1 MFFFAL
7 FLLLVT
13 AYFLFHAYQDWQGA
27 NNREGAYQRAATGT
41 GSNTGKPQSQSV
53 KDGSDSARSGSGHTS
68 RNDSNRDKSK
78 GKSGITSGGQQSGSA
93 NQNNNR
99 GGSAATNNNKNRQSA
114 SGSTARSS
122 GSGQSTAGNQK
133 SYGSGSGNK
142 GGSNQ
147 SGGSAAQS
155 SGSGQS
161 SAGNQKSYDS
171 GSSNKGGS
179 NQSGGS
185 AAQSSGSGQSSAGNQ
200 KSYDS
205 GSSNKGGSNRS
216 GGSAAQS
223 SGSGQSSAGN
233 QKSYGSGSSNKGGSN
248 QSAGSASA
256 GSTGSNQS
264 GAGSVNRSAGQAGS
278 TNGASANAGSWA
290 AGSVAAGAAGAA
302 AYATRSSGSTGGKK
316 ASKETLRFSNREAN
330 ADDLTRING
339 IGPVIHKDLNEMG
352 VYNFSQIANFSQEDI
367 DNVNVACDFPGRI
380 ERDEWIPQARGL
392 MQGGAGQAGANKSA
406 QASGAVTRDTL
417 RFSNRE
423 AQADDLQRI
432 KGIGPVLEKDLNDI
446 GVYNFSQIAN
456 FSQAEIDN
464 VNTAFDF
471 PGRIE
476 RDEWIPQA
484 RKLQNGGGQSGSV
497 GRGAAA
503 AGVAAAGAA
512 AAGGAAAH
520 SSGQKSRYD
529 IDGVADNASAEDF
542 SNEIAERIKV
552 LNLRDS
558 DSPRLAVNKQEFNE
572 LAKAKHGGL
581 DRGRL
586 LDVAK
591 ILRWLCNE
599 KI

>member
-27 NNREGAYQRAATGT
+27 NNREGAYHRAATGT

-53 KDGSDSARSGSGHTS
+53 KDESDSARSGSGHTS

-99 GGSAATNNNKNRQSA
+99 GGSAATDNNNKNRQSA
-114 SGSTARSS
+114 SGSTAQSS

-133 SYGSGSGNK
+133 SYTSGSGNK

-147 SGGSAAQS
+147 SA
-155 SGSGQS
+155 
-161 SAGNQKSYDS
+161 
-171 GSSNKGGS
+171 
-179 NQSGGS
+179 
-185 AAQSSGSGQSSAGNQ
+185 
-200 KSYDS
+200 
-205 GSSNKGGSNRS
+205 
-216 GGSAAQS
+216 GSAAQS

-248 QSAGSASA
+248 QSAGSAAKSSGSGQSSAGNEKSYGSGSSNKGGSNQSAGSASA

-264 GAGSVNRSAGQAGS
+264 GASSANRSAGQAGA
-278 TNGASANAGSWA
+278 TNGTSANAGSWA
-290 AGSVAAGAAGAA
+290 AGSAAAGAAGAA

-316 ASKETLRFSNREAN
+316 ASKETLRFSNREGN
-330 ADDLTRING
+330 PDDLTRING

-392 MQGGAGQAGANKSA
+392 MQGGGDQAGANKSA
-406 QASGAVTRDTL
+406 QASGGAGAVTRDTL

-484 RKLQNGGGQSGSV
+484 RKLQNGGGQSGSG

-512 AAGGAAAH
+512 AVGGAAAH
-520 SSGQKSRYD
+520 SSGKKSRYD